1 MKRFFNEEPEDDG
14 PAKKQ
19 VFDKG
24 KARSVST
31 PVVSQGFSLDLSAGL
46 PDVQETFNTS
56 SNITMDSF
64 PGDDAVDPPL
74 SSELSYNVGRRLRDR
89 AGDQS
94 EAEEVIEVI
103 PATQIEEDKSDE
115 QANLWEVYL
124 H

>member
-1 MKRFFNEEPEDDG
+1 
-14 PAKKQ
+14 
-19 VFDKG
+19 
-24 KARSVST
+24 
-31 PVVSQGFSLDLSAGL
+31 
-46 PDVQETFNTS
+46 
-56 SNITMDSF
+56 MDSF
-64 PGDDAVDPPL
+64 PGDDAVDSPL

-115 QANLWEVYL
+115 QTDLWEVYL

>member
-1 MKRFFNEEPEDDG
+1 
-14 PAKKQ
+14 
-19 VFDKG
+19 
-24 KARSVST
+24 
-31 PVVSQGFSLDLSAGL
+31 
-46 PDVQETFNTS
+46 
-56 SNITMDSF
+56 MDSF

-89 AGDQS
+89 AWDRAGDQS

-103 PATQIEEDKSDE
+103 PATRIEEDKSDE